1 MSKEH
6 LIMWKAIER
15 GWQSSDLKRINKK
28 IHELW
33 KDFNCSIP
41 FGDVYDLALMLDE
54 PIDYKLEWSLI
65 RLCKEGVIDIFK
77 KDDFFYLDLID
88 FNSPYKDLHNNKRSA
103 KHVSLLAKEG
113 DNNSDGELSF

>member
-15 GWQSSDLKRINKK
+15 GWQASDLKRVNKK

-41 FGDVYDLALMLDE
+41 FGDVYGLALMLDE
-54 PIDYKLEWSLI
+54 PVDYKLEWSLI
-65 RLCKEGVIDIFK
+65 RLCKEGTIDIFK
-77 KDDFFYLDLID
+77 KDDLFYLDLID
-88 FNSPYKDLHNNKRSA
+88 FNSPYKDVLNRVRSA
-103 KHVSLLAKEG
+103 KHVSPLAKEG